1 MDLLFPNAGV
11 VVPLPLLLL
20 LGLILGT
27 LSGFFGVGGGF
38 LITGGLLVFGVPPV
52 FAVGTGLTL
61 IMGSSII
68 NTLKHRRMGNVDVKL
83 GVLLVCGT
91 IPALFL
97 AQSIIRLLS
106 AAGVVESAIRYI
118 YVVVLAILA
127 IFIIYDFLKA
137 RRPQAHLEGEVSTAG
152 LARRIQSMRIPPHS
166 VRVPGFGTVSTYVSL
181 PVSGIAGISVFVP
194 LVAGVATGLFAGLLG
209 AGGGTILM
217 PMLIFLVGVPTT
229 VAIGTDLF
237 QIVITGSMGTLIKA
251 YSNEVDLLMVAIM
264 LVSASAGAQLGTA
277 ANRLVHPARIRILF
291 GLTVLS
297 GSIAVG
303 MEQASYIVSNA
314 DYLSKA
320 ADWML
325 LGFGGLICLVIAGMA
340 LNAQMGRRGN
350 QEAESVK
357 GPGNNADN

>member
-127 IFIIYDFLKA
+127 IFIIYDFLKT
-137 RRPQAHLEGEVSTAG
+137 RRPQAQLEGEVSTAG

-166 VRVPGFGTVSTYVSL
+166 VRVLGFGTVSTYISL
-181 PVSGIAGISVFVP
+181 PVSGIKGISVFVP

-277 ANRLVHPARIRILF
+277 AYRLVDPPA
-291 GLTVLS
+291 S
-297 GSIAVG
+297 
-303 MEQASYIVSNA
+303 AS
-314 DYLSKA
+314 
-320 ADWML
+320 
-325 LGFGGLICLVIAGMA
+325 C
-340 LNAQMGRRGN
+340 
-350 QEAESVK
+350 SV
-357 GPGNNADN
+357 